1 MTDSTLPHTGISI
14 EGSATAP
21 KTLGFY
27 LRHLLRRH
35 ARGVI
40 FWTIGVTVYSA
51 LMILSFPAFED
62 SGTLDVSQYPE
73 AMREAFNLQSLSSI
87 EPFLS
92 SQLFNFLPLVLMFV
106 PITMFAG
113 AIAGAEERGSLDV
126 LFGTPLPR
134 PIYIVTYWLAVAILM
149 LLMLLTLG
157 LVSWVVAVAIDV
169 DLSLADSLLASF
181 NVFPITMA
189 AGSIALALSA
199 VVRQRGIA
207 IGVPVALMFLMYL
220 ADIVGKIV
228 DDVQTLRNLSFFK
241 AYGDPLQDGMP
252 WAGAALLLVIAVGVA
267 ALAIPLFLRRDIF
280 A

>member
-1 MTDSTLPHTGISI
+1 MTDTTLSHTGIAADRDVSPGRTVAI
-14 EGSATAP
+14 
-21 KTLGFY
+21 F
-27 LRHLLRRH
+27 LRHLVRRH
-35 ARGVI
+35 SRGVI
-40 FWTIGVTVYSA
+40 FWTIGVTLYSV

-62 SGTLDVSQYPE
+62 TGTLDIEQYPE
-73 AMREAFNLQSLSSI
+73 AMREAFNLESLSTI

-106 PITMFAG
+106 PITIFAG
-113 AIAGAEERGSLDV
+113 AIVGAEERGALDV

-134 PIYIVTYWLAVAILM
+134 QLYVVTYWLAVAVLM
-149 LLMLLTLG
+149 LFILIVLG
-157 LVSWVVAVAIDV
+157 LSSWLVAVAIDV
-169 DLSLADSLLASF
+169 DLSLTDSMLASL

-199 VVRQRGIA
+199 TVRQRGIA

-220 ADIVGKIV
+220 LDIIGKIV
-228 DDVQTLRNLSFFK
+228 DDIEPLRNLSFFK

-252 WAGAALLLVIAVGVA
+252 WAGAVLLLAIAVVVG
-267 ALAIPLFLRRDIF
+267 ALAVPLFQRRDIY

>member
-1 MTDSTLPHTGISI
+1 M
-14 EGSATAP
+14 SATPTRTTGVATERDISP
-21 KTLGFY
+21 VGSMGIYMK
-27 LRHLLRRH
+27 HLVRRH
-35 ARGVI
+35 ARGVV
-40 FWTIGVTVYSA
+40 FWTIGVTLYTA
-51 LMILSFPAFED
+51 MMIVAFPAFEE

-73 AMREAFNLQSLSSI
+73 AVREAFNLESLSTI

-92 SQLFNFLPLVLMFV
+92 SQVFSFLPLVLMFV
-106 PITMFAG
+106 PITTFAG
-113 AIAGAEERGSLDV
+113 AIVGAEERGALDI

-134 PIYIVTYWLAVAILM
+134 QVYIVAYWLAVAMLM

-157 LVSWVVAVAIDV
+157 VVSWVVAVAIDV
-169 DLSLADSLLASF
+169 DLSLAESMLASL

-189 AGSIALALSA
+189 AGSIALAISA

-220 ADIVGKIV
+220 VDVIGKIV
-228 DDVQTLRNLSFFK
+228 DDFEPLRNLSFFK

-252 WAGAALLLVIAVGVA
+252 WGGAALLLVIATGVA
-267 ALAIPLFLRRDIF
+267 ALAIPLFQRRDLY